1 MIQSTEREYLFN
13 FSKLKIDLDFS
24 KIEETLIDLK
34 YYYNTSIDSKCF
46 RDFFKEGEV
55 ILEIMID
62 RDYNI
67 FLKDYD
73 NINQKANRMLK
84 ISYKCNEESLIF
96 NYFQNEISLELLI
109 TEIKDVCIKKIELI
123 ILELKRISL
132 IRDFNYWLD
141 FIYDN
146 IYILNIIDIED
157 FYYLIGERLY
167 FENEFNS
174 YEFIRTKMSQRLNT
188 PSEINELFGEFLNS
202 KNEDI
207 IKMSKCIATGLLNN
221 PDKYNCTR
229 IKPYIV
235 YALYNNLLSNAKN
248 IQLLRLADSYY
259 LDFFLNNINQF
270 EGINLN
276 ENDIKKKFNLHKM
289 KTTAILEKG
298 ITSIKFKEISDCSF
312 LTYNLFVRK
321 STFEDDLV
329 LVLLKLAKL
338 LMFNNKIKISEK
350 SNDCNFRIRYCTKD
364 ELVKELLKH
373 LEVLAK
379 LLKCNSDDLKNN
391 ILKNIY

>member
-1 MIQSTEREYLFN
+1 
-13 FSKLKIDLDFS
+13 
-24 KIEETLIDLK
+24 
-34 YYYNTSIDSKCF
+34 
-46 RDFFKEGEV
+46 
-55 ILEIMID
+55 
-62 RDYNI
+62 
-67 FLKDYD
+67 
-73 NINQKANRMLK
+73 
-84 ISYKCNEESLIF
+84 
-96 NYFQNEISLELLI
+96 
-109 TEIKDVCIKKIELI
+109 
-123 ILELKRISL
+123 
-132 IRDFNYWLD
+132 
-141 FIYDN
+141 
-146 IYILNIIDIED
+146 
-157 FYYLIGERLY
+157 
-167 FENEFNS
+167 
-174 YEFIRTKMSQRLNT
+174 
-188 PSEINELFGEFLNS
+188 
-202 KNEDI
+202 
-207 IKMSKCIATGLLNN
+207 MSKCIATGLLNN

-276 ENDIKKKFNLHKM
+276 ENDIKKKFNLHKI

-312 LTYNLFVRK
+312 LTYNLFVRE
-321 STFEDDLV
+321 STFEEDLV

-338 LMFNNKIKISEK
+338 LMFNNKIQISEK
-350 SNDCNFRIRYCTKD
+350 SNNCNFRIRYCTKD